1 MSNITSQLY
10 MGETKVVSEIKSTD
24 LESLVS
30 LIKHLALDGYQV
42 LIMHDKVFYKA
53 IIVKPEVDKFM
64 FELSD
69 WNFL

>member
-10 MGETKVVSEIKSTD
+10 MGEMKVIAEIKSTD
-24 LESLVS
+24 LETLFSS
-30 LIKHLALDGYQV
+30 IKHLALNGYQV
-42 LIMHDKVFYKA
+42 LITHDAIFYKA
-53 IIVKPEVDKFM
+53 VIVKPKVDKSM

>member
-1 MSNITSQLY
+1 M
-10 MGETKVVSEIKSTD
+10 KVIAEIKSTD

-42 LIMHDKVFYKA
+42 LITHDAIFYKA
-53 IIVKPEVDKFM
+53 IIVKPKVDEFM

-69 WNFL
+69 WNFV